1 MELGELP
8 PPPRAKLFAHRTG
21 GGQMGGLAVSSRT
34 SPRWRLYARVAVSF
48 SLCTFALGF
57 ALLPHGS
64 GRPEALAA
72 SDPMIAAAGDIACDP
87 GNSKFNGGNGKDGNC
102 EAKATSSLLTAA
114 SYAAVLPLG
123 DNQYYC
129 GSYTEF
135 TQSYAKSWGVSS
147 LYNITRPAV
156 GNHEY
161 ITHSDSSGSA
171 GCDSSNSGAA
181 GYFKYFGSKAG
192 DKGHGFYSYDIGAW
206 HLIALNSNCSDAGGC
221 GSTSSQYNW
230 LKNDLITHSNMCTL
244 AYWHIPL
251 FSSGGRAA
259 SNSKPFWD
267 LLYQYNADVVLNG
280 HDHIYERF
288 APQTPSAS
296 ADNSRGIR
304 EFIVGTGGANH
315 TSLSS
320 TARNSQ
326 IRNSSTYGILQ
337 LTLHATSYDWR
348 FIPEGGSFQDS
359 GSQSCH
365 GSGSSGDTTAP
376 SAPTNLHGTAPAWN
390 EVDLSWNASSD
401 NVGVAGY
408 YVLRNGT
415 QIGQSSSTSFTD
427 TTTSGSTTYSYA
439 VKAFDAAGNQSS
451 SSNSTSITT
460 PSGGSGALTFTPIDD
475 ASVYQASPDA
485 NLGAAS
491 TLEVDNS
498 PVKHFLMKFNVSGVG
513 SKTVTNA
520 TLRLYCVN
528 SSPMGGEFRSVSS
541 SSWTEGS
548 VTWNNAPSFGSAAA
562 TLGSVSSG
570 NWYSV
575 NVTSLVDG
583 DGTVSIGVAS
593 TNSDGAD
600 YTSAEGSG
608 GFAPQLIVTTS

>member
-1 MELGELP
+1 
-8 PPPRAKLFAHRTG
+8 
-21 GGQMGGLAVSSRT
+21 
-34 SPRWRLYARVAVSF
+34 
-48 SLCTFALGF
+48 LCTFALGL
-57 ALLPHGS
+57 ALLPRAS
-64 GRPEALAA
+64 TSPAVAA
-72 SDPMIAAAGDIACDP
+72 SDPMIAAAGDISCDT
-87 GNSKFNGGNGKDGNC
+87 GNSKYNGGNGKDGNC
-102 EAKATSSLLTAA
+102 EAKATSNLLSAT

-135 TQSYAKSWGVSS
+135 TGSYAKSWGVSN
-147 LYNITRPAV
+147 LYNITHPVV

-171 GCDSSNSGAA
+171 GCDSSNSAA
-181 GYFKYFGSKAG
+181 SGYFKYFGSKAG

-206 HLIALNSNCSDAGGC
+206 HLIALNSNCGDAGGC
-221 GSTSSQYNW
+221 GSSSAQYNW
-230 LKNDLITHSNMCTL
+230 LKNDLITHTNACTL

-251 FSSGGRAA
+251 FSSGGRAS

-267 LLYQYNADVVLNG
+267 LLYQYHADVVLNG

-296 ADNSRGIR
+296 SDSSGIR
-304 EFIVGTGGANH
+304 EFIAGTGGANH

-326 IRNSSTYGILQ
+326 VRNSSTFGILQ
-337 LTLHATSYDWR
+337 LTLHQSSYDWR
-348 FIPEGGSFQDS
+348 FVPEGGSFTDS
-359 GSQSCH
+359 GSQSCNT
-365 GSGSSGDTTAP
+365 SGSSGGGDTTAP
-376 SAPTNLHGTAPAWN
+376 SAPTNLHGTAPASN

-408 YVLRNGT
+408 YVFRNGT

-427 TTTSGSTTYSYA
+427 TTTSGSTTYSYT

-460 PSGGSGALTFTPIDD
+460 PSGGGSGGLTFTPIDD
-475 ASVYQASPDA
+475 ASVYQDSPDS
-485 NLGAAS
+485 NFGSNS
-491 TLEVDNS
+491 TVEVDNS
-498 PVKHFLMKFNVSGVG
+498 PVKHFLLKFSVTGVG

-528 SSPMGGEFRSVSS
+528 SSPMGGEFRSVSTS
-541 SSWTEGS
+541 DWTEGS
-548 VTWNNAPSFGSAAA
+548 VTWNSAPSFGSAVA

-570 NWYSV
+570 NWYTV
-575 NVTSLVDG
+575 NVTSLVHG
-583 DGTVSIGVAS
+583 DGTVSIGVTS

-600 YTSAEGSG
+600 FTSAEGSG
-608 GFAPQLIVTTS
+608 SFAPQLIVTTT